1 MIFDPTDPPLEHK
14 AAPPSPT
21 GPLNALNRRARI
33 ALAHDWLVAYRGGEA
48 VLEAII
54 RRVLAHG
61 HSIPRIY
68 TMFDSGTSLGPTIDA
83 LPRTTAPINRWPARA
98 RRWLLPLYPRAVAN
112 LSVKLARD
120 HADSPY
126 DLLISTSSA
135 AIKGLTPPPG
145 VPHLCYCHA
154 PARYLWSQSEQY
166 GLGRGGLLRRAGL
179 RVFGPSLR
187 AWDRRTARGV
197 TRFLAN
203 STHIA
208 AEIGRRYGATA
219 DVLWPPVRTAFFTP
233 PDSATGAAPVNW
245 LYAGAIEPYK
255 RVDLAIAAANA
266 SRTPLTIVGE
276 GTQAAHLRAIAGPT
290 VRFVGRVTDEQMREH
305 YRAASLLLFP
315 QVEDFGIVAVEAQA
329 CGTPVLA
336 FGAGGALDSVVDGVT
351 GAFFRDPTPQ
361 SLIAAAATAPRK
373 SARVSA
379 DCRANAERFS
389 STRFVEAFDRHL
401 NELLRMSGV
410 TAA

>member
-1 MIFDPTDPPLEHK
+1 MIFDPTDPPLGHS
-14 AAPPSPT
+14 AGQPSPT
-21 GPLNALNRRARI
+21 RPRNALNRPARI

-48 VLEAII
+48 VLEAVI
-54 RRVLAHG
+54 RLVLAQG

-68 TMFDSGTSLGPTIDA
+68 TMFDSGSSLGPTIDA

-112 LSVKLARD
+112 LSAHLARD
-120 HADSPY
+120 HAASPY

-166 GLGRGGLLRRAGL
+166 GLGRGGLLRRTGL

-187 AWDRRTARGV
+187 AWDRRSARGV

-208 AEIGRRYGATA
+208 AEIRRCYGADA
-219 DVLWPPVRTAFFTP
+219 AVVWPPVRTGFFTP
-233 PDSATGAAPVNW
+233 PGSAPCAAPVSW
-245 LYAGAIEPYK
+245 LYAGALEPYK

-266 SRTPLTIVGE
+266 SKTPLTIVGE
-276 GTQAAHLRAIAGPT
+276 GTQAAHLRKIAGST
-290 VRFVGRVTDEQMREH
+290 VRFAGRVSDEQLRDH

-315 QVEDFGIVAVEAQA
+315 QIEDFGIVAVEAQA

-351 GAFFRDPTPQ
+351 GALFRDPTPQ
-361 SLIAAAATAPRK
+361 SLLAAAASAPRK
-373 SARVSA
+373 SPEVSA
-379 DCRANAERFS
+379 ACRANAERFS
-389 STRFVEAFDRHL
+389 ETRFAEEFDDHM
-401 NELLRMSGV
+401 NQLLRVSGV